1 MKKYIYLAL
10 LSLIVFSCKKQEQQN
25 ASGTVQGSGY
35 IANVKAYL
43 KKSLYDSD
51 FRKVDFENSVLS
63 KQGSNWFL
71 RIAFLNTKLSTDFV
85 LLQTD
90 SIGNCS
96 RGKFIHI
103 RRDSSNRQTFNGKI
117 SIASFQHI
125 ATVKKVT
132 ENSVATEECV
142 VAEEEVD
149 DDCSDSY
156 AVPACDGCLPEVI
169 VVGYLPSGGGGG
181 ISYGDYLSLSALAG
195 GSTAGGTGGTG
206 GSSSGSGGSGSAN
219 GVSSGIYSPV
229 VVPPGNPGPPKPSA
243 DITINYET
251 STNKPGINVTAYM
264 EAFATVPDAGAQC
277 SVTVFADLP
286 VDDDPSYLFNAV
298 TGATGHSF
306 LQLTKTNGTKS
317 VTQVIGFTASRPLAI
332 LGVTVPGKIVD
343 NGQHKYNAS
352 LSMSITPAQLQTEI
366 NAINAFGS
374 TPNYNIWTN
383 NCVGYALG
391 ILNAVRPTTPLNI
404 ALSEVPGSAESYQ
417 TPQGLYLALGALKQ
431 LNGTDAKNIN
441 LGVISYANIS
451 YGPGN

>member
-1 MKKYIYLAL
+1 
-10 LSLIVFSCKKQEQQN
+10 
-25 ASGTVQGSGY
+25 
-35 IANVKAYL
+35 
-43 KKSLYDSD
+43 
-51 FRKVDFENSVLS
+51 
-63 KQGSNWFL
+63 
-71 RIAFLNTKLSTDFV
+71 
-85 LLQTD
+85 
-90 SIGNCS
+90 
-96 RGKFIHI
+96 
-103 RRDSSNRQTFNGKI
+103 
-117 SIASFQHI
+117 
-125 ATVKKVT
+125 
-132 ENSVATEECV
+132 
-142 VAEEEVD
+142 VD
-149 DDCSDSY
+149 DD
-156 AVPACDGCLPEVI
+156 
-169 VVGYLPSGGGGG
+169 
-181 ISYGDYLSLSALAG
+181 
-195 GSTAGGTGGTG
+195 T
-206 GSSSGSGGSGSAN
+206 
-219 GVSSGIYSPV
+219 
-229 VVPPGNPGPPKPSA
+229 
-243 DITINYET
+243 
-251 STNKPGINVTAYM
+251 
-264 EAFATVPDAGAQC
+264 
-277 SVTVFADLP
+277 
-286 VDDDPSYLFNAV
+286 SYLFNAV